1 MIFKFKSKIEGDLI
15 MLEFSA
21 RHILQIIGKEP
32 SPQGIILPADM
43 PAAIAAL
50 EQAIAR
56 EEAAI
61 LAAKK
66 AASESGEAQSAKPAG
81 ADVVPLR
88 QRSLP
93 FIGLLKACSSAN
105 TQIVWGV

>member
-15 MLEFSA
+15 MLEFNA
-21 RHILQIIGKEP
+21 RHLLQIIGKEAN
-32 SPQGIILPADM
+32 PQGIILPADM

-61 LAAKK
+61 LTAKK
-66 AASESGEAQSAKPAG
+66 AASEPADVQG
-81 ADVVPLR
+81 ASPASTDVVPLR

-93 FIGLLKACSSAN
+93 FIDLLKACHSAN
-105 TQIVWGV
+105 TEIVWGV